1 MLHKILISSLFKIKY
16 VIFLISNFISAYKI
30 FSNCSNK
37 IIYLFKM
44 NRIFKIFI
52 RRKMQKYYIFNYGKM
67 NRYPILASTSLVNF
81 IAFCIGITTLF
92 QISRRIIFSTQCYN
106 SHTMHA
112 IFIILFKFIKYFYK
126 EKYNEVEFHTR
137 NIDFKIYVD

>member
-1 MLHKILISSLFKIKY
+1 MLYKILISPLFKIKY

-52 RRKMQKYYIFNYGKM
+52 Q
-67 NRYPILASTSLVNF
+67 
-81 IAFCIGITTLF
+81 
-92 QISRRIIFSTQCYN
+92 
-106 SHTMHA
+106 
-112 IFIILFKFIKYFYK
+112 
-126 EKYNEVEFHTR
+126 
-137 NIDFKIYVD
+137 